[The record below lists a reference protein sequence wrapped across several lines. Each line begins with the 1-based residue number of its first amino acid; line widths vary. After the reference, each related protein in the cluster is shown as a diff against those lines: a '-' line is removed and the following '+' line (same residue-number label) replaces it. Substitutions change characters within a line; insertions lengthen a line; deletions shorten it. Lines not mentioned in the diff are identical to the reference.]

1 MPLGKGSIFSKYVR
15 KSLQAPSPVPH
26 PSASESASRW
36 HWKLWGVLWE
46 RNLVDFDQQ
55 RISQAYMSAR
65 LLPRPPLNP
74 LYHFL
79 SRCSSERAGTCNLE
93 QSWMCLWSL
102 CDGVKSVLC
111 TCLLD
116 RSTLH
121 LHLWKPGYGSSVAGN
136 LRTSPFL
143 GHNRCRA
150 STPRF
155 HSTAWGRQNKASEQW
170 FQPDTTL
177 YLKIPNEG
185 DFPGSFPK
193 RWYLMCLLHQRFLSD
208 VLPVRC
214 GRLGQ

>member
-1 MPLGKGSIFSKYVR
+1 MCANRSRLPLLSPTPVLQKAQAVGIKNSEESCGKETWLTLISKAFF
-15 KSLQAPSPVPH
+15 KLICLQGCP
-26 PSASESASRW
+26 
-36 HWKLWGVLWE
+36 
-46 RNLVDFDQQ
+46 
-55 RISQAYMSAR
+55 
-65 LLPRPPLNP
+65 LP
-74 LYHFL
+74 FL
-79 SRCSSERAGTCNLE
+79 SIPYITPWAVVLRAGWNV
-93 QSWMCLWSL
+93 QSWMCLWSQ

-116 RSTLH
+116 RSTPH

-136 LRTSPFL
+136 LRTSPFH
-143 GHNRCRA
+143 GHKKCRA
-150 STPRF
+150 PTPRF
-155 HSTAWGRQNKASEQW
+155 HSTVWGRQNKVSGQW